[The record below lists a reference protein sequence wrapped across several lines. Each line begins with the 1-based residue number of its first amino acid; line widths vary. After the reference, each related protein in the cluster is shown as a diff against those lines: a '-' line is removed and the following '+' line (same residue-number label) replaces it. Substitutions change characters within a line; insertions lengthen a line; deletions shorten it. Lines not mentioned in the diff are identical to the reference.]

1 MYINTNFSSLNYPPR
16 TKKIEYIILHY
27 TEIPLQDAL
36 ARLTDV
42 KSEVSVHYL
51 IKKDGEVLQLVDD
64 YKIAWHAG
72 KSSWKNFS
80 QLNLNSLGIE
90 IDNSGTSEFSSIQME
105 SCIELCSYLV
115 NKHNINPASVIGH
128 SDIAPDRKS
137 DPGIFFDWQRLA
149 KHGLGYWHGLEYSQ
163 DLANTILYK
172 FGQQGKEII
181 KLQQDLKNLGYKL
194 NISGKID
201 IQTSNVIRAFQ
212 AHFCQKLIW
221 DKGGVDFYRNLA
233 SIYYWDSFSE
243 QALQKLLS

>member
-1 MYINTNFSSLNYPPR
+1 MYINTEFSSPNYPLR
-16 TKKIEYIILHY
+16 TSKIEYIILHY

-36 ARLTDV
+36 ARLTDI

-51 IKKDGEVLQLVDD
+51 IKEDGKVLQLVND

-72 KSSWKNFS
+72 KSSWKNFT
-80 QLNLNSLGIE
+80 QLNHHSLGIE
-90 IDNSGTSEFSSIQME
+90 IDNSGTSEFSAIQMQ
-105 SCIELCSYLV
+105 SCIELCNYLV

-128 SDIAPDRKS
+128 SDIAPDRKI
-137 DPGIFFDWQRLA
+137 DPGILFDWQVLA
-149 KHGLGYWHGLEYSQ
+149 KQGLGCWHNLEYSQ

-212 AHFCQKLIW
+212 AHFCPKLIW

-233 SIYYWDSFSE
+233 SIYHWDSFSE